1 MQLKLRN
8 KKVAVEKIKKTTKK
22 DNALFTMPETE
33 EYCGVIKYLGSDV
46 QSDLLVGQT
55 VYFGTNFQE
64 VRMAG
69 SQLCVM
75 DDINVLAVSDEE
87 PKNEA

>member
-1 MQLKLRN
+1 MQIKLRG
-8 KKVAVEKIKKTTKK
+8 KKVAIEKMKKTTKK

-33 EYCGVIKYLGSDV
+33 EYCGVIRYLGPDASD
-46 QSDLLVGQT
+46 DLKVGQT
-55 VYFGTNFQE
+55 VYFTNQFQE

-69 SQLCVM
+69 SSLCVT

-87 PKNEA
+87 PKTEA